1 LNNNK
6 NSSFKK
12 AGTSTYHAK
21 IKPTPELQ
29 QPRMFNVYSIWSS
42 ATTTSDLS
50 GSTENAGSSSLARTN
65 EEQALPGTYYPP
77 HPANNSTW
85 SEPPINQPNV
95 NQELS
100 EVDMRDED
108 EDDLYA
114 DARGQA
120 PSNEDANMAMSVDV
134 NFTGWSNNQDF
145 TPQAE
150 AGLMVSTI
158 IREDD
163 IN

>member
-1 LNNNK
+1 
-6 NSSFKK
+6 
-12 AGTSTYHAK
+12 
-21 IKPTPELQ
+21 
-29 QPRMFNVYSIWSS
+29 
-42 ATTTSDLS
+42 
-50 GSTENAGSSSLARTN
+50 
-65 EEQALPGTYYPP
+65 
-77 HPANNSTW
+77 
-85 SEPPINQPNV
+85 
-95 NQELS
+95 
-100 EVDMRDED
+100 MRDED